1 MAAVLFQRAAT
12 HVAISGS
19 MNFTMPYA
27 WPIGHTN
34 PRGQLTFTLLY
45 KLYALPT
52 QSHRKTILRGVSLLL
67 FLLFSCCCSWAFLVL
82 FSMAASVDPLVVGRV
97 IGDVIDMFVPAINMS
112 VYYGSKHVSNGCE
125 IKPSLAVNP
134 PKVTISGHSD
144 ELYTMVRF

>member
-27 WPIGHTN
+27 WPI
-34 PRGQLTFTLLY
+34 
-45 KLYALPT
+45 
-52 QSHRKTILRGVSLLL
+52 
-67 FLLFSCCCSWAFLVL
+67 AFLVL

-144 ELYTMVRF
+144 ELYTMVMIDPDAPSPSEPSMREWVHWVVADIPGGTNPTRGENI